1 VGNQHIRSR
10 CARSAPVEAAGQ
22 RLAVL
27 RPGLRHRKVEAVLLA
42 AHATAYVSLLVVAM
56 TWQQV
61 LVFFLIHQALF
72 GIYLGCSFAPGD
84 KGMPILAPEV
94 APAAQPVA
102 HRHAPEVCAQ
112 RGSGHVAGRGGMS
125 SWSARG
131 ESSPGGVPRRALVV
145 LPCWCRV
152 RPGSETRGWA
162 HTPPGVAV
170 KMPAGDPTPRR
181 ASSCRAEQM
190 RPTHAA
196 CQATWVGL
204 AVLDLMGMRNG
215 RAGYIP
221 GAQRPADPNPGEQR
235 GTREAATAYAAAS
248 A

>member
-84 KGMPILAPEV
+84 KGMPILQKSR
-94 APAAQPVA
+94 PAAQSCS
-102 HRHAPEVCAQ
+102 APSC
-112 RGSGHVAGRGGMS
+112 
-125 SWSARG
+125 
-131 ESSPGGVPRRALVV
+131 PGGLRAK
-145 LPCWCRV
+145 
-152 RPGSETRGWA
+152 
-162 HTPPGVAV
+162 GVGA
-170 KMPAGDPTPRR
+170 R
-181 ASSCRAEQM
+181 CRA
-190 RPTHAA
+190 R
-196 CQATWVGL
+196 
-204 AVLDLMGMRNG
+204 RNVQLECS
-215 RAGYIP
+215 R
-221 GAQRPADPNPGEQR
+221 
-235 GTREAATAYAAAS
+235 
-248 A
+248 